1 MAGSN
6 KQKWS
11 YITKYMPDHFGRDGF
26 KRPAKMVHRDRTI
39 NIGDIDRM
47 VTDGYIQSVDKKY
60 VIDLTAM
67 GYDKLLGSGKTTH
80 AVEIKSSTILQVC
93 NRKDTRRRRKSRTFG
108 RRRIAHAGRVNT
120 RAQWLFCYMIYKP

>member
-80 AVEIKSSTILQVC
+80 AVEIKVARSS
-93 NRKDTRRRRKSRTFG
+93 KSAIEKIQG
-108 RRRIAHAGRVNT
+108 AGGKVELLEGD
-120 RAQWLFCYMIYKP
+120 ASPMQAG

>member
-80 AVEIKSSTILQVC
+80 AVEIKVARSS
-93 NRKDTRRRRKSRTFG
+93 KSAIERYK
-108 RRRIAHAGRVNT
+108 
-120 RAQWLFCYMIYKP
+120 AQEEKSNFWKETHRPCRQGKYPCPVALLLYDL